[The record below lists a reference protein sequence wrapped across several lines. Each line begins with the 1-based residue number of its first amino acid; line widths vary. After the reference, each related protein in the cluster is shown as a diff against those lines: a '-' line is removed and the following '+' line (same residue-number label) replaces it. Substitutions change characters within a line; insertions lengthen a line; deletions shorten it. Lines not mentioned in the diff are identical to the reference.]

1 MDIKSFTSPE
11 EVEID
16 ISELRKI
23 TDYVKSK
30 FGFDFTEYAI
40 SSFRRRVS
48 RIMHLGKFES
58 VDKIITKLETKP
70 DYFEEFLCEITVNT
84 TEYFRDPTF
93 WKAMRDKVLPE
104 LKGFDVIRVWHAGCS
119 TGEEVYSMAILLKE
133 LGLYDK
139 AKVFATDVNPVAI
152 QTAKN
157 GKYRATNLTLYKE
170 NFLKAGNI
178 EAFEKYVKLDGNF
191 MQMDKSLLDNVNFK
205 EHDLVKGE
213 AFSKFDII
221 LCRNVMIYFNQN
233 LQERVFKLFQ
243 ESMFRKGF
251 LGIGSKESLVWS
263 NIAYKFRTIDDK
275 EKIYRLKE

>member
-1 MDIKSFTSPE
+1 MNIEFFNRPE
-11 EVEID
+11 EIDVD
-16 ISELRKI
+16 ISALRRL
-23 TDYVKSK
+23 TEYVKDK
-30 FGFDFTEYAI
+30 FGFDFSEYAI

-48 RIMHLGKFES
+48 RIMQLGKFDS
-58 VDKIITKLETKP
+58 VDKIIKKLDAEPK
-70 DYFEEFLCEITVNT
+70 YFEEFLCEITVNT

-93 WKAMRDKVLPE
+93 WKALREKVIPE
-104 LKGFDVIRVWHAGCS
+104 IKNFDVIRIWHAGCS

-133 LGLYDK
+133 MGIYNK
-139 AKVFATDVNPVAI
+139 AKVFATDVNPLVL

-157 GKYRATNLTLYKE
+157 GKYRATNLNLYRE
-170 NFLKAGNI
+170 NFLKAGNV
-178 EAFEKYVKLDGNF
+178 EPFEKYAKQDGNF
-191 MQMDKSLLDNVNFK
+191 IQLDKTLVDNVTFK

-213 AFSKFDII
+213 AFSKFDLI

-243 ESMFRKGF
+243 ESMFKKAF

-263 NIAYKFRTIDDK
+263 NIAFKFRTIDEK